1 MLGKLGEVAVLVAVA
16 VAAAQAMVM
25 TMVMVAVSVGR
36 TLVVMVPALVLVP
49 VPVLVML
56 QIPVLGLVFTQ
67 KCYDVFL
74 TNGLLAGSLD
84 VFDLPCIKVTLA
96 KGLGWGIVIFSG
108 ILKVCMWCIARPV
121 IESIYSSCC

>member
-1 MLGKLGEVAVLVAVA
+1 M
-16 VAAAQAMVM
+16 
-25 TMVMVAVSVGR
+25 
-36 TLVVMVPALVLVP
+36 PARP
-49 VPVLVML
+49 VCARSDALRA

-96 KGLGWGIVIFSG
+96 KGLGWGIVVFSG
-108 ILKVCMWCIARPV
+108 ILKVCIGQCCTVVSLSVADQ
-121 IESIYSSCC
+121 SCTSVDASDLSDHL